1 MPKTTQQMTINC
13 NGKLIDVSSP
23 KIMGIL
29 NHTPDSFFDGGK
41 YKTEKEMLLRA
52 EKMLLEGADFIDVG
66 AYSSRP
72 SAAFV
77 TEEQEIE
84 RLVFVLEI
92 LAKHFPEI
100 PISIDTFRSEVA
112 RISLENGAAIIND
125 ISAFSLDEK
134 MLDVVAHY
142 KVPYIMMQMRGTPQT
157 MQQFTDY
164 DNLTKDI
171 FYYFSEKIAL
181 AKAKGVNDL
190 IVDVGFGFSKT
201 LEQNYELLNNLD
213 FFQQFDLPLLV
224 GVSRKSM
231 IYKALDITPTEALNG
246 TTVIHTIALQKGA
259 NILRVHDVKEA
270 KEVVKLMT
278 FLNNQQRL

>member
-1 MPKTTQQMTINC
+1 MTINC
-13 NGKLIDVSSP
+13 HGKLIDVSSP

-41 YKTEKEMLLRA
+41 YKTEQEILSRA
-52 EKMLLEGADFIDVG
+52 EKMISEGADFIDVG

-72 SAAFV
+72 NAAFV
-77 TEEQEIE
+77 TEEEEIE
-84 RLVFVLEI
+84 RLVFVLEV

-142 KVPYIMMQMRGTPQT
+142 KVPYIMMHMRGTPQT
-157 MQQFTDY
+157 KQQFTDY

-201 LEQNYELLNNLD
+201 LEQNYELLYHLNY
-213 FFQQFDLPLLV
+213 FQQFGLPLLV

-231 IYKALDITPTEALNG
+231 IYKALDITPDEALNG
-246 TTVIHTIALQKGA
+246 TTVIHTMALQKGA

-270 KEVVKLMT
+270 KETVKL
-278 FLNNQQRL
+278 FQVSSLISL

>member
-92 LAKHFPEI
+92 LVKHFPEI

-142 KVPYIMMQMRGTPQT
+142 KVPYIMMHMRGTPQT

-213 FFQQFDLPLLV
+213 FFQQFGLPLLV

-270 KEVVKLMT
+270 KETVKLLQI
-278 FLNNQQRL
+278 FNPN

>member
-13 NGKLIDVSSP
+13 NGNLIDVSSP

-41 YKTEKEMLLRA
+41 YKTEKELLLRA
-52 EKMLLEGADFIDVG
+52 EKMIFEGADFIDVG

-72 SAAFV
+72 NAAFV

-92 LAKHFPEI
+92 LVKHFPEI

-142 KVPYIMMQMRGTPQT
+142 KVPYIMMHMRGTPQT

-164 DNLTKDI
+164 QNITKDI

-181 AKAKGVNDL
+181 AKDKGINDL

-201 LEQNYELLNNLD
+201 LDQNYELLHNLD
-213 FFQQFDLPLLV
+213 FFQQLGYPLLV

-231 IYKALDITPTEALNG
+231 IYNALGVTPSEALNG
-246 TTVIHTIALQKGA
+246 TTVIHTLALQKGA

-270 KEVVKLMT
+270 KETVKL
-278 FLNNQQRL
+278 FQVSSLF

>member
-1 MPKTTQQMTINC
+1 MTLNC
-13 NGKLIDVSSP
+13 NGKLIDLSSP

-41 YKTEKEMLLRA
+41 YKTEKEILLRA

-72 SAAFV
+72 NAAFV

-84 RLVFVLEI
+84 RLVFVLE
-92 LAKHFPEI
+92 LLVKHFPEI
-100 PISIDTFRSEVA
+100 PVSIDTFRSEAA

-142 KVPYIMMQMRGTPQT
+142 KVPYIMMHMRGTPQT

-164 DNLTKDI
+164 ENLTKDI

-201 LEQNYELLNNLD
+201 LEQNYELLHNLG
-213 FFQQFDLPLLV
+213 FFQQLGLPLLV

-231 IYKALDITPTEALNG
+231 IYKALDITPSEALNG
-246 TTVIHTIALQKGA
+246 TIVIHTIALQKGA

-270 KEVVKLMT
+270 KEVVDLRLMIND
-278 FLNNQQRL
+278 F

>member
-13 NGKLIDVSSP
+13 NGNLIDVSSP

-41 YKTEKEMLLRA
+41 YKTEKELLLRA

-72 SAAFV
+72 NAAFV

-164 DNLTKDI
+164 ENLTKDI
-171 FYYFSEKIAL
+171 FSYFSEKIAL

-201 LEQNYELLNNLD
+201 LKQNYELLNNLD
-213 FFQQFDLPLLV
+213 FFQQFGLPLLV

-270 KEVVKLMT
+270 KETVKLLQV
-278 FLNNQQRL
+278 FNAN

>member
-1 MPKTTQQMTINC
+1 MTINS

-41 YKTEKEMLLRA
+41 YKTEKELLLRA

-72 SAAFV
+72 NAAFV

-92 LAKHFPEI
+92 LVKHFPEI

-142 KVPYIMMQMRGTPQT
+142 KVPYIMMHMRGTPQT
-157 MQQFTDY
+157 KQQFTDY

-213 FFQQFDLPLLV
+213 FFQQFGLPLLV

-270 KEVVKLMT
+270 KETVKLLQI
-278 FLNNQQRL
+278 FNPN

>member
-1 MPKTTQQMTINC
+1 MTINS

-41 YKTEKEMLLRA
+41 YKTEKELLLRA

-72 SAAFV
+72 NAAFV

-92 LAKHFPEI
+92 LVKHFPEI

-142 KVPYIMMQMRGTPQT
+142 KVPYIMMHMRGTPQN

-164 DNLTKDI
+164 QNITKDI

-181 AKAKGVNDL
+181 AKDKGINDL

-201 LEQNYELLNNLD
+201 LEQNYELLKNLD

-231 IYKALDITPTEALNG
+231 IYNVLGVTPSEALNG
-246 TTVIHTIALQKGA
+246 TTVIHTLALQKGA

-270 KEVVKLMT
+270 KETVKL
-278 FLNNQQRL
+278 FQVSSLF

>member
-1 MPKTTQQMTINC
+1 MTINC
-13 NGKLIDVSSP
+13 HGKLIDVSSP

-41 YKTEKEMLLRA
+41 YKTEQEILSRA
-52 EKMLLEGADFIDVG
+52 EKMISEGADFIDVG

-72 SAAFV
+72 NAAFV
-77 TEEQEIE
+77 TEEEEIE
-84 RLVFVLEI
+84 RLVFVLEV

-125 ISAFSLDEK
+125 ISAFSLDEN

-142 KVPYIMMQMRGTPQT
+142 KVPYIMMHMRGTPQT

-201 LEQNYELLNNLD
+201 LEQNYELLYHLNY
-213 FFQQFDLPLLV
+213 FQQFGLPLLV

-231 IYKALDITPTEALNG
+231 IYKALDITPDEALNG
-246 TTVIHTIALQKGA
+246 TTVIHTMALQKGA

-270 KEVVKLMT
+270 KETVKL
-278 FLNNQQRL
+278 FQVSSLISL

>member
-1 MPKTTQQMTINC
+1 
-13 NGKLIDVSSP
+13 
-23 KIMGIL
+23 MGIL

-41 YKTEKEMLLRA
+41 YKTEKEILLRA
-52 EKMLLEGADFIDVG
+52 EKMIHEGADFIDVG

-72 SAAFV
+72 NAAFV
-77 TEEQEIE
+77 TKEEEIE
-84 RLVFVLEI
+84 RLVFVLE
-92 LAKHFPEI
+92 LLVKHFPEI
-100 PISIDTFRSEVA
+100 PVSIDTFRSEAA

-142 KVPYIMMQMRGTPQT
+142 KVPYIMMHMRGTPQT

-164 DNLTKDI
+164 ENLTKDI

-213 FFQQFDLPLLV
+213 YFQQFGLPLLV

-231 IYKALDITPTEALNG
+231 IYKALDITPVEALNG
-246 TTVIHTIALQKGA
+246 TTVVHTIALQKGA

-270 KEVVKLMT
+270 KETVKLFQVSSST
-278 FLNNQQRL
+278 KRNF

>member
-1 MPKTTQQMTINC
+1 MTINS

-41 YKTEKEMLLRA
+41 YKTEKELLLRA

-72 SAAFV
+72 NAAFV

-92 LAKHFPEI
+92 LVKHFPEI

-142 KVPYIMMQMRGTPQT
+142 KVPYIMMHMRGTPQT
-157 MQQFTDY
+157 KQQFTDY

-213 FFQQFDLPLLV
+213 FFQQFGLPLLV
-224 GVSRKSM
+224 GVSRKTM
-231 IYKALDITPTEALNG
+231 IYKVLDITPTEALNG
-246 TTVIHTIALQKGA
+246 TTLIHTIALQKGA

-270 KEVVKLMT
+270 KETVKLLQV
-278 FLNNQQRL
+278 FNSN

>member
-1 MPKTTQQMTINC
+1 MTINC

-41 YKTEKEMLLRA
+41 YKTEKEMLLRT

-142 KVPYIMMQMRGTPQT
+142 KVPYIMMHMRGTPQT
-157 MQQFTDY
+157 MQQFVDY
-164 DNLTKDI
+164 DNLTKDV

-201 LEQNYELLNNLD
+201 LEQNYELLHNLD
-213 FFQQFDLPLLV
+213 FFQQFGLPLLV

-270 KEVVKLMT
+270 KETVKLLQV
-278 FLNNQQRL
+278 FNSN

>member
-1 MPKTTQQMTINC
+1 MTINC

-41 YKTEKEMLLRA
+41 YKTEKEMLLRT

-142 KVPYIMMQMRGTPQT
+142 KVPYIMMHMRGTPQT
-157 MQQFTDY
+157 MQQFVDY
-164 DNLTKDI
+164 DNLTKDV

-213 FFQQFDLPLLV
+213 FFQQFGLPLLV

-231 IYKALDITPTEALNG
+231 IYKALDITPVEALNG

-270 KEVVKLMT
+270 KETVKLLQV
-278 FLNNQQRL
+278 FNAN

>member
-41 YKTEKEMLLRA
+41 YKTEKEMLLRT

-142 KVPYIMMQMRGTPQT
+142 KVPYIMMHMRGTPQT
-157 MQQFTDY
+157 MQQFIDY
-164 DNLTKDI
+164 DNLTKDV

-201 LEQNYELLNNLD
+201 LEQNYELLHNLD
-213 FFQQFDLPLLV
+213 FFQQFGLPLLV

-270 KEVVKLMT
+270 KETVKLLQV
-278 FLNNQQRL
+278 FNAN

>member
-1 MPKTTQQMTINC
+1 MTINC
-13 NGKLIDVSSP
+13 HGKLIDVSSP

-41 YKTEKEMLLRA
+41 YKTEQEILSRA
-52 EKMLLEGADFIDVG
+52 EKMISEGADFIDVG

-72 SAAFV
+72 NAAFV
-77 TEEQEIE
+77 TEEEEIE
-84 RLVFVLEI
+84 RLVFVLEV

-125 ISAFSLDEK
+125 ISAFSLDEN
-134 MLDVVAHY
+134 MLGVVAHY
-142 KVPYIMMQMRGTPQT
+142 KVPYIMMHMRGMPQT

-201 LEQNYELLNNLD
+201 LEQNYELLYHLNY
-213 FFQQFDLPLLV
+213 FQQFGLPLLV

-231 IYKALDITPTEALNG
+231 IYKALDITPDEALNG
-246 TTVIHTIALQKGA
+246 TTVIHTMALQKGA

-270 KEVVKLMT
+270 KETVKL
-278 FLNNQQRL
+278 FQVSSLISL

>member
-1 MPKTTQQMTINC
+1 MTINC
-13 NGKLIDVSSP
+13 NGKLIDVSYP

-41 YKTEKEMLLRA
+41 YKTEKEMLLRT

-142 KVPYIMMQMRGTPQT
+142 KVPYIMMHMRGTPQT

-213 FFQQFDLPLLV
+213 FFQQFGLPLLV

-231 IYKALDITPTEALNG
+231 IYKVLDITPTEALNG

-270 KEVVKLMT
+270 KETVKLLQV
-278 FLNNQQRL
+278 FNAN